1 MPEFTMN
8 TLIDGYNLIRQSDN
22 LRRYEKQSLEAG
34 RNALIASLSDYK
46 KRKGH
51 KITVVFDGWESGSAQ
66 EERNFQAGINIIYS
80 SRGEKADEVIKRL
93 TARTDEEIVI
103 VSSDREISS
112 FAVRRGKTAISSP
125 QFEMIMIKTIN
136 EPQTLDFEKVKDDDA
151 EYGRPCKKKGQAHRL
166 PRAQRNAQT
175 KIKKL

>member
-1 MPEFTMN
+1 MN
-8 TLIDGYNLIRQSDN
+8 ILIDGYNLIRQSDI
-22 LRRYEKQSLEAG
+22 LRRYERQSLEAG
-34 RNALIASLSDYK
+34 RNALIASLSGYRGRK
-46 KRKGH
+46 KH

-66 EERNFQAGINIIYS
+66 EERDFQAGINIIYS

-93 TARTDEEIVI
+93 TAESDEEIIV

-112 FAVRRGKTAISSP
+112 FAIRRGKTTISSP
-125 QFEMIMIKTIN
+125 QFEMIMTKTIN
-136 EPQTLDFEKVKDDDA
+136 GSQTFEFDDED
-151 EYGRPCKKKGQAHRL
+151 EYGRPFKKKGPAHRL

>member
-1 MPEFTMN
+1 MN
-8 TLIDGYNLIRQSDN
+8 ILIDGYNLIRQSDT

-34 RNALIASLSDYK
+34 RNALITSLSGYK
-46 KRKGH
+46 GRKGH

-66 EERNFQAGINIIYS
+66 EERDFQAGINVIFS

-93 TARTDEEIVI
+93 TAESDEEIVV

-112 FAVRRGKTAISSP
+112 FAIRRGKTAISSP
-125 QFEMIMIKTIN
+125 EFEMIMTKTIN
-136 EPQTLDFEKVKDDDA
+136 GPQTFEFKEEREDEY
-151 EYGRPCKKKGQAHRL
+151 EYGRPIKKKGPAHRL